1 MVYIK
6 KNYIKENIVSYFYQP
21 EKQGAFGE
29 VIYDI
34 NNGTLEIKK
43 IAENDIPNKDFYL
56 NHVYKMINN
65 FKDKNEYLEENTACW
80 Y

>member
-6 KNYIKENIVSYFYQP
+6 KNYTKGEKISYLYQP
-21 EKQGAFGE
+21 EKTGYFGE

-34 NNGTLEIKK
+34 EENTLELIKM
-43 IAENDIPNKDFYL
+43 AENDIPNKDFYL
-56 NHVYKMINN
+56 NHVFRMINE
-65 FKDKNEYLEENTACW
+65 FKNKNDFLEEKTACW